1 MRELLGFLETQGG
14 VLDESEPLPGPAHFG
29 DGQGELEALVSDLA
43 LYVPGTIGVLRLD
56 GEDAQRFC
64 NSMLTNNFRDMAP
77 GDSNHSAITDNKGR
91 IEAFVD
97 GHMIAPGRFILVFDG
112 ADMEWAH
119 DRLDMY
125 IIMDP
130 IDLTLLHET
139 HTLLHLSG
147 PSAAEEL
154 ANLGMYPEGQA
165 TEFEGGVVLPSDR
178 TGRPGWDLLVRH
190 DLAQE
195 IWSQLRDSGATP
207 IGTWAAEA
215 GRIRAGIPRFP
226 QDIGKRAFPH
236 EMGLRD
242 RICSFTKGCYMGQ
255 EVINR
260 MDTMGRLN
268 KRLVQI
274 ALQEPLST
282 PTEAMADDAPI
293 GTLTSFTRVGPP
305 IALGIL
311 RPVVWEE
318 GSTLQVDSRDAS
330 SLGPVRLS

>member
-1 MRELLGFLETQGG
+1 MRELLGLLEREGG
-14 VLDESEPLPGPAHFG
+14 VIEDGQGLPGVAHFG
-29 DGQGELEALVSDLA
+29 DAQAELEAMVSDTA
-43 LYVPGTIGVLRLD
+43 LFVPGSVGVLRLD
-56 GEDAQRFC
+56 GDDAQRFC
-64 NSMLTNNFRDMAP
+64 NSMLTNNFRDMSP

-97 GHMIAPGRFILVFDG
+97 GHMLAPGRFLLVFDG

-130 IDLTLLHET
+130 IALTPLHES
-139 HTLLHLSG
+139 HTLLHVSG
-147 PSAAEEL
+147 ASAAEL
-154 ANLGMYPEGQA
+154 LQSLGLDPEGQA
-165 TEFEGGVVLPSDR
+165 TEFEGGVVVPSDR
-178 TGRPGWDLLVRH
+178 TGRPGWDLLVPH
-190 DLAQE
+190 HMAE
-195 IWSQLRDSGATP
+195 EMWTQLRDEGATP
-207 IGTWAAEA
+207 IGNHAAEA
-215 GRIRAGIPRFP
+215 GRIRAGIPRYP

-236 EMGLRD
+236 ELGLRD

-268 KRLVQI
+268 RRLIQVS
-274 ALQEPLST
+274 LSEGLDS
-282 PTEAMADDAPI
+282 PSEATVDDAPI
-293 GTLTSFTRVGPP
+293 GTLTSFTQVGPP
-305 IALGIL
+305 IAMGIL

-318 GSTLQVDSRDAS
+318 GATLEVDSRSAT